1 MRHYPSMKAL
11 IASLLLLFGYCAWAE
26 EAADRTAINKTIA
39 ALNEIPPHPDLFTPD
54 ADGHDVLN
62 RLRKGKRFSYKTLG
76 RPTVVISHEPWGEAT
91 IDYGGGGEIVNPR
104 IVSRKI
110 RIVTSEVALVD
121 GAFTY
126 EVDSTESEMTPLLFV
141 MKKDGRGWRI
151 ASVRVLAS
159 TSLAVA
165 K

>member
-1 MRHYPSMKAL
+1 
-11 IASLLLLFGYCAWAE
+11 
-26 EAADRTAINKTIA
+26 
-39 ALNEIPPHPDLFTPD
+39 
-54 ADGHDVLN
+54 VLN
-62 RLRKGKRFSYKTLG
+62 RLRKGKRFSYKMLG

-104 IVSRKI
+104 ILSRTI
-110 RIVTSEVALVD
+110 RFVTPDVALVD
-121 GAFTY
+121 GAFTR

-141 MKKDGRGWRI
+141 MKKDGRVWRI

-159 TSLAVA
+159 TSPAVA